1 MVEVEVNSRSI
12 AMIEL
17 TEIQQRAIDMQEQ
30 PPVVVDP
37 RTGQVPAD
45 PPGRIR
51 NRAQH
56 PEALRP
62 RMG

>member
-1 MVEVEVNSRSI
+1 
-12 AMIEL
+12 MIEL